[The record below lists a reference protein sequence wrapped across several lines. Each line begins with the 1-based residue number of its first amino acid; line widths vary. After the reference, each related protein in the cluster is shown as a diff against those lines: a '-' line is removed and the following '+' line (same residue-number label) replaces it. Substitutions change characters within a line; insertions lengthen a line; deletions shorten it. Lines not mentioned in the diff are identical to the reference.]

1 MGSKTATPTLDNLY
15 TNKTDRKGSSMRLTS
30 TIQKIHKRNPKLG
43 RAVSLAT
50 ATGVITANSITCSIP
65 LWLMGVGKILTGA
78 SIADKSVIKITDY
91 WISSNNALIDN
102 MLPRKDWRIR
112 LPDDVHTHGK
122 YLLVSNHQSWVDTS
136 IMQYISEKR
145 LPLTRFF
152 TKFELIYIPV
162 VGQAFYFLDF
172 PMMRRYSKEAVA
184 KNPALKGKDIE
195 EAKRACALLK
205 NKPFTLLNY
214 LEGTR
219 FTKTK
224 HDLQK
229 SPYTHLLKPRAGG
242 LSLAINALGADIDG
256 MLDMTIV
263 YPDGVPTYGDLWKGN
278 IKRLG
283 VDVRHIKIPDDLFT
297 GIQNGGYEN
306 DEAIKAQMFE
316 WVEQIWREK
325 DQLITDMLA
334 EFEADPKP

>member
-1 MGSKTATPTLDNLY
+1 
-15 TNKTDRKGSSMRLTS
+15 MRLTS
-30 TIQKIHKRNPKLG
+30 TIQKMHKRSPKLG
-43 RAVSLAT
+43 KAVSLAT
-50 ATGVITANSITCSIP
+50 ATGVIAANSFGGSIP
-65 LWLMGVGKILTGA
+65 LWLMGVSKTLTGA
-78 SIADKSVIKITDY
+78 PIADKAVIKIATY
-91 WISSNNALIDN
+91 WISSNSAMIDN
-102 MLPRKDWRIR
+102 MLPRKDWRIN
-112 LPDDVHTHGK
+112 LPADVHTNGK
-122 YLLVSNHQSWVDTS
+122 YLLISNHQSWVDTS
-136 IMQYISEKR
+136 IVQYIGEKR

-152 TKFELIYIPV
+152 TKFELIYIPI

-219 FTKTK
+219 FTKAK
-224 HDLQK
+224 HAQQQ

-242 LSLAINALGADIDG
+242 LSLAINALGADMDG
-256 MLDMTIV
+256 ILDMTIV
-263 YPDGVPTYGDLWKGN
+263 YPDGVPTYSDLWKGN

-283 VDVRHIKIPDDLFT
+283 VDVRHITIPDALFA

-306 DEAIKAQMFE
+306 DETVKAQMFA

-325 DQLITDMLA
+325 DQRITAMLA
-334 EFEADPKP
+334 EFETNPKTEKS

>member
-1 MGSKTATPTLDNLY
+1 
-15 TNKTDRKGSSMRLTS
+15 MRLTS
-30 TIQKIHKRNPKLG
+30 TIQKIHKRSPKLG
-43 RAVSLAT
+43 KAVSLAT
-50 ATGVITANSITCSIP
+50 ATGVIAANSFGGSIP
-65 LWLMGVGKILTGA
+65 LWLMGIGKTMTGA
-78 SIADKSVIKITDY
+78 AMADKAVIQIATH
-91 WISSNNALIDN
+91 WIGSNNALIDN
-102 MLPRKDWRIR
+102 MLPRKDWRIN
-112 LPDDVHTHGK
+112 LPADVHINGK

-136 IMQYISEKR
+136 IVQYIGEKR

-152 TKFELIYIPV
+152 TKFELIYIPI

-172 PMMRRYSKEAVA
+172 PMMRRYSKAAVA

-224 HDLQK
+224 HAQQQ

-242 LSLAINALGADIDG
+242 LSLAINALGADMDG
-256 MLDMTIV
+256 ILDMTIV
-263 YPDGVPTYGDLWKGN
+263 YPDGVPTYSDLWKGN

-283 VDVRHIKIPDDLFT
+283 VDVRHIQIPDDLFV

-306 DEAIKAQMFE
+306 DETVKAQMFA

-334 EFEADPKP
+334 EFETSPKTE

>member
-1 MGSKTATPTLDNLY
+1 
-15 TNKTDRKGSSMRLTS
+15 MRLTS
-30 TIQKIHKRNPKLG
+30 TIQKMHKRSPKLG
-43 RAVSLAT
+43 KAVSLAT
-50 ATGVITANSITCSIP
+50 ATSVIATNSFGGSIP
-65 LWLMGVGKILTGA
+65 LWLMGLGKTLTGA
-78 SIADKSVIKITDY
+78 PIADKAVIKIATY
-91 WISSNNALIDN
+91 WISSNSALINN
-102 MLPRKDWRIR
+102 MLPRKDWRIN
-112 LPDDVHTHGK
+112 LPADVHINGK

-136 IMQYISEKR
+136 VVQYIGEKR

-152 TKFELIYIPV
+152 TKFELIYIPI

-219 FTKTK
+219 FTKIK
-224 HDLQK
+224 HAQQQ

-242 LSLAINALGADIDG
+242 LSLAINALGADMDG
-256 MLDMTIV
+256 ILDMTIV
-263 YPDGVPTYGDLWKGN
+263 YPDGVPTYSDLWKGN

-283 VDVRHIKIPDDLFT
+283 VDVRHIKIPDALFA

-306 DEAIKAQMFE
+306 DDSVKAQMFA

-334 EFEADPKP
+334 EFETNPKTEKT

>member
-1 MGSKTATPTLDNLY
+1 MSLNATMQKLHKRAPTLG
-15 TNKTDRKGSSMRLTS
+15 K
-30 TIQKIHKRNPKLG
+30 
-43 RAVSLAT
+43 AVSLAT
-50 ATGVITANSITCSIP
+50 ATGVIAANSFGGSIP
-65 LWLMGVGKILTGA
+65 LWLMGVGKIITGA
-78 SIADKSVIKITDY
+78 PIADKTVIKITNH

-102 MLPRKDWRIR
+102 LLPRKDWRITP
-112 LPDDVHTHGK
+112 PDDVHMNGK

-136 IMQYISEKR
+136 IVQYISEER

-152 TKFELIYIPV
+152 TKFELIYIPI

-172 PMMRRYSKEAVA
+172 PMMRRHSKEAVA

-205 NKPFTLLNY
+205 DKPFTLLNY

-219 FTKTK
+219 FTQIK
-224 HDLQK
+224 HDKQN

-242 LSLAINALGADIDG
+242 LSLAISALGEDIDG
-256 MLDMTIV
+256 ILDMTIV

-283 VDVRHIKIPDDLFT
+283 VDVRYIDIPDDLFI
-297 GIQNGGYEN
+297 GIKNGGYEN
-306 DEAIKAQMFE
+306 DEAIKSQMFD
-316 WVEQIWREK
+316 WVEKIWQQK
-325 DQLITDMLA
+325 DQRISTMLTD
-334 EFEADPKP
+334 FETNPKTNVETD